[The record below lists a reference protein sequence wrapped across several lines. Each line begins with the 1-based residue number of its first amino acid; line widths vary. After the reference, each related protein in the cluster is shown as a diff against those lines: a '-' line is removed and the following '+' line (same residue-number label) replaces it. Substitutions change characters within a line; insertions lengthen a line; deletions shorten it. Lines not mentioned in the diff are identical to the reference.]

1 MNGSAWS
8 WLLVLPATLLVAA
21 ALIHLR
27 ARRLIGLPRTAM
39 DRWRRASPIGKLLV
53 CILAIQLAYTGAT
66 KLLRNPPP
74 QSPPSPAAVVQPDA
88 GDLDAGFEVT
98 NLCFTAI
105 ERGTNSTA
113 LLLAWPPEDRPPLD
127 RVGLFAAQELP
138 GPWSHLLDVDIS
150 ACASNALV
158 EVMDSEMPTNSPST
172 AFFRAYAL
180 DAVSGDTD
188 GDGMPDTWEILW
200 GFDPFVD
207 DGGEDADEDGLTN
220 FEECMNFTHP
230 LSADGDGDGLTD
242 VQELGRIRAAPA
254 SAWIDFPEGDGD
266 DVTALFSSADA
277 SLASIPIYTPMFVQG
292 TAVTRLLIDVNG
304 IVHLTTDE
312 DVVGIGSLKSNTR
325 GFDLNL
331 FPSFV
336 VAPLWQ
342 NLYLA
347 SHEPATRVSVH
358 FADFDGR
365 GHFVVQYLNACP
377 YSNRQRQGVT
387 NAVSWQV
394 AIPTG
399 VVDRVKISY
408 SGLVGDGLDGRDA
421 RVGASGNS
429 AFHEYGAFQEGLIC
443 DGLTLDVD
451 VGTGTFAVWW
461 DTDGD
466 GLPDGWEVGHGL
478 NPLSDAGKD
487 GADGDPDH
495 DGVTNAQEL
504 AADANPRNIDSDG
517 DGYSD
522 SLEIAQGYDPADAN
536 DNATS
541 GSRVMV
547 NFYFGDPSG
556 SLSEMYRLE
565 LTPVPDSGP
574 GRRPATVSRVNSD
587 FGVCETFGIP
597 LKIGWA
603 YEVRLYWEGS
613 SYEYSPDYDYVLR
626 FPIGGLPPLNV
637 VLDDPQGL
645 FCENYWSTSFFAEG
659 KVATISVI
667 KADVFICS
675 PDSPDWSEL
684 EEKRVV
690 LDDEELRI
698 KVRISPQ
705 MWSIEECAQ
714 KFGSSFVK
722 LTTSGT
728 LPQGADVS
736 IYDAT
741 LDNSEAGRTELRF
754 SFMRTQLKSL
764 GLVPAQD
771 EDNVTEMSVYDVGTP
786 AGIDDSDLSDAN
798 AFLAL
803 GAVRRGMATGESM
816 SLFYSTPPVSEL
828 SESFL
833 KAAGC
838 EIIQAEF
845 GVAAICRAVSDRRQ
859 IMNQADY
866 FYYSGHGFHKNAL
879 LDNYPPSK
887 FAGRWN
893 KDLDCLIISGCSIL
907 DINDY
912 NNNFAASPEDHAASP
927 GKLWEAVGPSIMLG
941 YNGEAP
947 ADKGGAPARIIQS
960 WLANRSAMSDVD
972 AWLMA
977 NANNRAWNACAIVKG
992 ERYLYL
998 KKGFWKQSKTISVNK
1013 EDW

>member
-1 MNGSAWS
+1 MRW
-8 WLLVLPATLLVAA
+8 LVLLILPTALLVAV
-21 ALIHLR
+21 ALCCLR
-27 ARRLIGLPRTAM
+27 ERGLVGLPQEAIN
-39 DRWRRASPIGKLLV
+39 RWKGFSTFGKV
-53 CILAIQLAYTGAT
+53 IICAFVMWFTYTGAT
-66 KLLRNPPP
+66 KLLRNPPML
-74 QSPPSPAAVVQPDA
+74 PPPLPVAVVQPDA

-113 LLLAWPPEDRPPLD
+113 LLVAWSPETRPSLD
-127 RVGLFAAQELP
+127 RVGLFSALELP
-138 GPWSHLLDVDIS
+138 GPWTHLFDIDIS
-150 ACASNALV
+150 TCASNALV
-158 EVMDSEMPTNSPST
+158 EVMDDEIATNSPPT
-172 AFFRAYAL
+172 AFFRVYAL
-180 DAVSGDTD
+180 DADFGDTD

-254 SAWIDFPEGDGD
+254 SAWIDFPESDGD

-292 TAVTRLLIDVNG
+292 TTVTRLLIDVNG

-312 DVVGIGSLKSNTR
+312 DAAGIGSLNSNTR

-336 VAPLWQ
+336 IAPLWQ

-358 FADFDGR
+358 FADLDGR

-377 YSNRQRQGVT
+377 YSNHLRQGVT

-421 RVGASGNS
+421 RVGVSGNS
-429 AFHEYGAFQEGLIC
+429 AFHEYGAFQEGMIC
-443 DGLTLDVD
+443 AGLTLDVE

-461 DTDGD
+461 DSDGD
-466 GLPDGWEVGHGL
+466 ELPDGWEVGYGL
-478 NPLSDAGKD
+478 NPLSDAGND
-487 GADGDPDH
+487 GADGDPDN
-495 DGVTNAQEL
+495 DGVTNAQES
-504 AADANPRNIDSDG
+504 AAGTNPYNSDTDG

-522 SLEIAQGYDPADAN
+522 GVEIAQGYDPADAN
-536 DNATS
+536 DNASS
-541 GSRVMV
+541 GSRVPV
-547 NFYFGDPSG
+547 NFYFGDPSY
-556 SLSEMYRLE
+556 SCSEMYRLE
-565 LTPVPDSGP
+565 LTPVPNSGP
-574 GRRPATVSRVNSD
+574 GRTPATVSRVNSD
-587 FGVCETFGIP
+587 FGVCEMFLIP

-613 SYEYSPDYDYVLR
+613 SYGYSADYDYVLN
-626 FPIGGLPPLNV
+626 FPVGSLPPLNV
-637 VLDDPQGL
+637 VLDDPEGL
-645 FCENYWSTSFFAEG
+645 FCENYWSTRFYAEG

-667 KADVFICS
+667 KADVFLCS

-705 MWSIEECAQ
+705 MLSVSDCTRM
-714 KFGSSFVK
+714 FGSSVLK
-722 LTTSGT
+722 VMTSET

-736 IYDAT
+736 LYEAT

-754 SFMRTQLKSL
+754 ALTRARLKSL

-771 EDNVTEMSVYDVGTP
+771 EDGVTEMSVYDVGTP
-786 AGIDDSDLSDAN
+786 AGINGSDLSDAN

-803 GAVRRGMATGESM
+803 GAARRGMATGEDM
-816 SLFYSTPPVSEL
+816 PSLYSTPPVSEC

-838 EIIQAEF
+838 EIIKAEY
-845 GVAAICRAVSDRRQ
+845 GIATICRAVSARRQ

-866 FYYSGHGFHKNAL
+866 FYYSGHGLHKHAL
-879 LDNYPPSK
+879 LDNYPPSR
-887 FAGRWN
+887 FVGRWN
-893 KDLDCLIISGCSIL
+893 NDMECLIISGCSFL

-912 NNNFAASPEDHAASP
+912 NNNFIFSPEEHVASP
-927 GKLWEAVGPSIMLG
+927 GKLWETVGPTIMLG

-947 ADKGGAPARIIQS
+947 ADEGGAPARIIQS
-960 WLANRSAMSDVD
+960 WLANRLDMGDVP
-972 AWLMA
+972 AWLKA

-992 ERYLYL
+992 QRYLYL
-998 KKGFWKQSKTISVNK
+998 KKGFWKQYKTISVNK
-1013 EDW
+1013 ENW